1 MNDLAA
7 PPGSPHWPIL
17 PRSTRTSKLSASISP
32 PCASTSAKRWR
43 PGRGERTGSI
53 GSLRGATRT
62 PDGLRYAGRVG
73 AGLSD
78 RDLARLEKKV
88 APLAADELIVDDV
101 PAAESRDARWLSRGL
116 LAEVE
121 HGGWTGSGR
130 LRHPVWRGLR
140 PDLTQSPDGTVDA

>member
-1 MNDLAA
+1 V
-7 PPGSPHWPIL
+7 G
-17 PRSTRTSKLSASISP
+17 
-32 PCASTSAKRWR
+32 WR

-53 GSLRGATRT
+53 GSLLVATRT

-78 RDLARLEKKV
+78 RDLTRLAQRVE
-88 APLAADELIVDDV
+88 ALAAEEPIVGDV
-101 PAAESRDARWLSRGL
+101 PAAESRDARWLARGL
-116 LAEVE
+116 AAEVE

-140 PDLTQSPDGTVDA
+140 PDLTASPDGTVDA